1 MYARVSYYYKLS
13 QKISKLDNFGM
24 YLGCT
29 LILTR

>member
-1 MYARVSYYYKLS
+1 MHEYVIIISCPK
-13 QKISKLDNFGM
+13 KMSKLDNFGM

>member
-1 MYARVSYYYKLS
+1 MHEYGIIISYHK
-13 QKISKLDNFGM
+13 KMSKLGNFGM